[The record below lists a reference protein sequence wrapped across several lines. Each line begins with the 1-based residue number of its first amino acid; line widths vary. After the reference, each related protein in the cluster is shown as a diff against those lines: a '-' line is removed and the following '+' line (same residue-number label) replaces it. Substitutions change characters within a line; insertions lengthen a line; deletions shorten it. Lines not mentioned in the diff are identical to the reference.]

1 MNTLTCERTNPNF
14 AAVAGWSVIVT
25 NGSQPDAIKVN
36 VDKDRSILGPM
47 YVSNLGNI
55 DLSSASRLF
64 SSDGDLWYQDGTCAS
79 PLAAGVL
86 SSRVVLTAPL
96 ARGPMC
102 TTAPWSAIVSAP
114 PVPNL
119 NLLAPGDRFGL
130 PGPCIVF
137 VPGHYT
143 QVPVIPDNATVYFQS
158 GDYWFDNFG
167 EWLIEDNVH
176 VSAGHPGSV
185 TVPSDACDDAR
196 SADPNA
202 GGIGATFYLGGDS
215 RIRLDD
221 RGSLEMFAR
230 QQGNFFVNIQAL
242 SAADGYAPASNPGA
256 DRSLV
261 RTRPVNSVHLVVRG
275 LVWSPTSRIVFDNP
289 HLFSTVHQLL
299 GGVVTYQ
306 LWIGDTAAGGPTSAP
321 DVVQPATGA
330 TDAMIRLRSTST
342 RTGSPRLWRRSSST
356 GRRPMIRTNAS
367 LSTRPGCSTDRRSH
381 RVDGVGWE
389 QVQRGVE
396 LPFDP
401 RITIP
406 HCTSSS
412 STFPRPPSHR
422 HRGHH
427 PGGGHRTARV
437 GGHPGHD
444 RRRRRRRRGLTGR
457 VELLRGTIDALRDLG
472 AEPFVV
478 PAMGSHGGATAA
490 GQMHMLESLGMTEE
504 SLGCEIRAT
513 MDTVSSPT
521 RRAARPCT
529 STPTR
534 RAPTA
539 SSPSTA
545 SSRTPASRVRSS
557 RAA

>member
-1 MNTLTCERTNPNF
+1 MDARHDSERDSGAVLLLILVVAIVLSLVVLALANFVAADLRYTQAVNARAETLSTAESGIDYAVARLRANQTLCATNVAGSGPVGLNGTAAPTALPGPLNDSVNTLTCERTNTGF

-25 NGSQPDAIKVN
+25 NGSQPDAIKVD

-102 TTAPWSAIVSAP
+102 TTAAWSAIVSAP

-130 PGPCIVF
+130 PGPCLVF

-158 GDYWFDNFG
+158 GDYWFDNVG

-185 TVPSDACDDAR
+185 TVPSDACDGAR
-196 SADPNA
+196 SADPNV
-202 GGIGATFYLGGDS
+202 GGVGATFYLGGDS

-242 SAADGYAPASNPGA
+242 SATDGYAPASNPGA

-261 RTRPVNSVHLVVRG
+261 RTRPVNSVHLVIRG
-275 LVWSPTSRIVFDNP
+275 LVWSPTSRIVLDNP

-306 LWIGDTAAGGPTSAP
+306 LWIGDTTPGGPTSAA
-321 DVVQPATGA
+321 DVVRPATGA
-330 TDAMIRLRSTST
+330 TDAVIRLRSAST
-342 RTGSPRLWRRSSST
+342 R
-356 GRRPMIRTNAS
+356 
-367 LSTRPGCSTDRRSH
+367 
-381 RVDGVGWE
+381 DGVTTTVE
-389 QVQRGVE
+389 AIVQYR
-396 LPFDP
+396 PQADDP
-401 RITIP
+401 NE
-406 HCTSSS
+406 
-412 STFPRPPSHR
+412 
-422 HRGHH
+422 
-427 PGGGHRTARV
+427 RV
-437 GGHPGHD
+437 A
-444 RRRRRRRRGLTGR
+444 
-457 VELLRGTIDALRDLG
+457 VN
-472 AEPFVV
+472 
-478 PAMGSHGGATAA
+478 
-490 GQMHMLESLGMTEE
+490 
-504 SLGCEIRAT
+504 
-513 MDTVSSPT
+513 
-521 RRAARPCT
+521 
-529 STPTR
+529 
-534 RAPTA
+534 
-539 SSPSTA
+539 
-545 SSRTPASRVRSS
+545 SSRVLD
-557 RAA
+557 